1 MSKKKKKNNNS
12 KIVSTENVSSKEN
25 VTKNNSKTKP
35 IKVIDDIDNSFKEEI
50 KKNDKDIKNKKVIK
64 NTVVNGCLVIVLL
77 TSLVYFIVSLFY
89 STDGSLANLISSLL
103 LMVFTIIFVSI
114 SFNTNRRNKLGI
126 LFGSFIL
133 FIYFIFGI
141 LFNLG
146 KIDLGFVSTNLNG
159 LTSGKVIDFTRMSL
173 TDVIKWS
180 EKNSINIIQDYEY
193 SDMIEEYHIIS
204 QSVEEG
210 TSLKGI
216 KDITVSISEGPNPS
230 KEVVIPNMVSWDSE
244 RVLAFI
250 KDNHLS
256 NVIVEFVESS
266 KEVNTV
272 IEQSKSG
279 SIKRN
284 DELKLVFSYGEEL
297 GYEEVKLI
305 DFTNMSKFEVTF
317 YLKQHHL
324 NYEFDEDFSSD
335 IKQGFAVRQ
344 SVDAGTMV
352 KVNDQ
357 KVIVTIS
364 KGPEIKVPNL
374 MNLSMSEVT
383 EWVIKNKLKL
393 EFSDSYDDTISENS
407 VISANYK
414 EGDIIS
420 QGSVIKVV
428 ISRGKLT
435 MPKFNSFGDFR
446 DWAEKYGIRYE
457 EKHEFNDEVSAGEA
471 ISYSYKTGEV
481 IKNNDAVVV
490 VLSDGKAASVPN
502 VVGSTKSDAT
512 NKLKNAGFGYNF
524 VYSYSDSVTEGKAIK
539 QSISAG
545 SKVAEGTT
553 VTVTISKGKKPAN
566 SSSNSGGSS
575 SSNNSGGSTAP
586 SKPSTPACTPVT
598 YTIGRNLNN
607 IFNSYSGYSDVS
619 SALYSFFSSNYP
631 GVKISVVGVADTGM
645 SSGSYVGGIGPGSS
659 ITSCNSSA
667 YVIQIAK

>member
-305 DFTNMSKFEVTF
+305 DFTNISKFEVTF

-374 MNLSMSEVT
+374 
-383 EWVIKNKLKL
+383 K
-393 EFSDSYDDTISENS
+393 DSYAPDIVRIPLSGVSFVS
-407 VISANYK
+407 VSPLNVPKNTDFPEPVSYL
-414 EGDIIS
+414 
-420 QGSVIKVV
+420 SVAK
-428 ISRGKLT
+428 
-435 MPKFNSFGDFR
+435 
-446 DWAEKYGIRYE
+446 
-457 EKHEFNDEVSAGEA
+457 
-471 ISYSYKTGEV
+471 
-481 IKNNDAVVV
+481 
-490 VLSDGKAASVPN
+490 SV
-502 VVGSTKSDAT
+502 
-512 NKLKNAGFGYNF
+512 
-524 VYSYSDSVTEGKAIK
+524 
-539 QSISAG
+539 
-545 SKVAEGTT
+545 
-553 VTVTISKGKKPAN
+553 VTVL
-566 SSSNSGGSS
+566 
-575 SSNNSGGSTAP
+575 
-586 SKPSTPACTPVT
+586 VT
-598 YTIGRNLNN
+598 
-607 IFNSYSGYSDVS
+607 F
-619 SALYSFFSSNYP
+619 P
-631 GVKISVVGVADTGM
+631 
-645 SSGSYVGGIGPGSS
+645 
-659 ITSCNSSA
+659 
-667 YVIQIAK
+667 